1 MIFNLRYDTISY
13 SDAANKSKKE
23 KQKEQM
29 EKYKADSQSRKE
41 QALKKQEEQLKKY
54 KEEFD
59 FASMNQGPSL
69 YKYRT

>member
-1 MIFNLRYDTISY
+1 
-13 SDAANKSKKE
+13 
-23 KQKEQM
+23 M